1 MTSANV
7 DLEAVINDLAD
18 RVKKLTLENAMLRAA
33 LASSVAAAQSAE
45 TQENADS

>member
-18 RVKKLTLENAMLRAA
+18 RIKKLTLENAMLRSA
-33 LASSVAAAQSAE
+33 LSNTVAPAAE
-45 TQENADS
+45 TQEDADS

>member
-18 RVKKLTLENAMLRAA
+18 KIKKLTLENAMLRSA
-33 LASSVAAAQSAE
+33 LASTVASVE
-45 TQENADS
+45 TEENADS

>member
-18 RVKKLTLENAMLRAA
+18 RIKKLTLENAMLRSA
-33 LASSVAAAQSAE
+33 LASSVTPAAE
-45 TQENADS
+45 TQEDADS